1 LSEFIFDIEG
11 TSFGRNIAL
20 WLALLAAILHASFG
34 ALQKGR
40 HDPWLSRGA
49 IDLNYFLIM
58 LPVAL
63 FVVPWPEPKMWLIF
77 FYAWLIHSIYKWLQ
91 AEAYSRGAYT
101 VVYPIVRGTS
111 PLLTII
117 IAGFLFGE
125 QFSNIQWIGVLI
137 MSLGIFGIA
146 IFNLNNNSV
155 DKKVLKMAI
164 ILAIL
169 TGAGAAAYTAFDA
182 FGIRATYNPFTFIA
196 WLFVF
201 DGILFPIVA
210 AIRLKR
216 MQRLPKL
223 LPLYFRGFAGGVIA
237 IFSFGS
243 IMLATRLD
251 NVGEAAVLRETST
264 IFAAI
269 IGYIF
274 LKETVGII
282 RFLMIAFIAIGAV
295 VVELGS

>member
-223 LPLYFRGFAGGVIA
+223 LPLYFRGLAGGVIA

>member
-1 LSEFIFDIEG
+1 MSEFIFDIEG

-182 FGIRATYNPFTFIA
+182 FGIRQTYNPFTFIA

-223 LPLYFRGFAGGVIA
+223 LPLYFRGLAGGVIA

>member
-1 LSEFIFDIEG
+1 MSEFIFEIEG
-11 TSFGRNIAL
+11 TDFGRNIAL
-20 WLALLAAILHASFG
+20 WLALIAAILHASFG

-49 IDLNYFLIM
+49 IDLNYFMIM

-77 FYAWLIHSIYKWLQ
+77 FFAWLIHTIYKWFQ

-111 PLLTII
+111 PLLTIF
-117 IAGFLFGE
+117 IAGVLFGE
-125 QFSNIQWIGVLI
+125 RFSNVQWIGVLI
-137 MSLGIFGIA
+137 MCLGIFGIA
-146 IFNLNNNSV
+146 FYNLNNTSV
-155 DKKVLKMAI
+155 DKKVLRIAI
-164 ILAIL
+164 LLAIF
-169 TGAGAAAYTAFDA
+169 TGGGAAAYTAFDA
-182 FGIRATYNPFTFIA
+182 FGIRQTYNPFTFIA

-201 DGILFPIVA
+201 DGIVFPIVA

-216 MQRLPKL
+216 MSNMPKL
-223 LPLYFRGFAGGVIA
+223 IPLYIRGLAGGIIA
-237 IFSFGS
+237 IFSFGA

-251 NVGEAAVLRETST
+251 KVGEAAVLRETST

-269 IGYIF
+269 IGYFF
-274 LKETVGII
+274 LKETVGIT
-282 RFLMIAFIAIGAV
+282 RFLMITLIAIGAV

>member
-1 LSEFIFDIEG
+1 MSEFIFDIEG

-182 FGIRATYNPFTFIA
+182 FGIRQTYNPFTFIA

>member
-1 LSEFIFDIEG
+1 MSEFIFDIEG

-125 QFSNIQWIGVLI
+125 QFSSIQWIGVLI
-137 MSLGIFGIA
+137 MSWGIFGIA

-155 DKKVLKMAI
+155 DKKALKMAI
-164 ILAIL
+164 ILAM
-169 TGAGAAAYTAFDA
+169 F
-182 FGIRATYNPFTFIA
+182 F
-196 WLFVF
+196 
-201 DGILFPIVA
+201 
-210 AIRLKR
+210 
-216 MQRLPKL
+216 
-223 LPLYFRGFAGGVIA
+223 
-237 IFSFGS
+237 
-243 IMLATRLD
+243 
-251 NVGEAAVLRETST
+251 
-264 IFAAI
+264 
-269 IGYIF
+269 
-274 LKETVGII
+274 
-282 RFLMIAFIAIGAV
+282 
-295 VVELGS
+295 